1 VPGCLAS
8 LTQLRR
14 RPGSSGALAAGTQTR
29 IDSSP
34 GKEVSQIKKKEG
46 SGIKRVNINVETGL
60 HNAFKAATAAQGV
73 DMTTVLMEF
82 IQQYVGKYESATPK
96 RQKSRRA

>member
-1 VPGCLAS
+1 M
-8 LTQLRR
+8 
-14 RPGSSGALAAGTQTR
+14 
-29 IDSSP
+29 
-34 GKEVSQIKKKEG
+34 SQIKKKEG

-82 IQQYVGKYESATPK
+82 IQQYVGKYEPVAPK

>member
-1 VPGCLAS
+1 VR
-8 LTQLRR
+8 T
-14 RPGSSGALAAGTQTR
+14 
-29 IDSSP
+29 
-34 GKEVSQIKKKEG
+34 IKKQEETG
-46 SGIKRVNINVETGL
+46 VKRVNINVEISL

-82 IQQYVGKYESATPK
+82 IQKYVGKYESAASK